1 MADKTAA
8 NKSALNVDTSKL
20 SHQPVNPNGTQM
32 KEQVSPKSLVIPS

>member
-20 SHQPVNPNGTQM
+20 SHVPVSQNVTQM
-32 KEQVSPKSLVIPS
+32 KD